1 MPQAISSLTSLLP
14 ILTTGAQLASAGSNL
29 YQGYENQKYQDM
41 LRSYA
46 GNPQKLQAYEQGFV
60 QPLNAGLVKGV
71 ENQAQGYAAERGLAQ
86 SPALQ
91 QEIIAQALGPYEQ
104 QNQQEGYQNA
114 LAALGLGG
122 GAKPQDTQ
130 SGLTSLFAGLKGLA
144 PLSGAGGTG
153 STNLSAAEA
162 LANQGFQNFSDPTTY
177 SDLTIPLQDFYSA
190 NFGGS

>member
-1 MPQAISSLTSLLP
+1 MPQAISSITSLLP
-14 ILTTGAQLASAGSNL
+14 ILSAGANVASAGSNL

-60 QPLNAGLVKGV
+60 KPLNAGLVKGV

-91 QEIIAQALGPYEQ
+91 QEIVAQALGPYEQ

-122 GAKPQDTQ
+122 GAKPPDTQ
-130 SGLTSLFAGLKGLA
+130 GGLTSLFAGLQGLQGLGSGLNLA
-144 PLSGAGGTG
+144 HIQNLASSAGEMPILSSPSLT
-153 STNLSAAEA
+153 
-162 LANQGFQNFSDPTTY
+162 D
-177 SDLTIPLQDFYSA
+177 TIPLQDFYSS